1 MVVRHS
7 VEGYDNFLK
16 FMEDLKADGQ
26 VIVIYSGSKLD
37 NGLSWCSDCVEAEP
51 AIEEGLKV
59 APESSHIVHVE
70 VGDRAYWKDFKCPFR
85 TNPKTKL
92 NVLPTMALWGTHK
105 RLEGEHLLKADL
117 VKMLVTN
124 EDD

>member
-1 MVVRHS
+1 MVVKHH
-7 VEGYDNFLK
+7 VEGYENFLLL
-16 FMEDLKADGQ
+16 MENLKADGPI
-26 VIVIYSGSKLD
+26 IVLYSGSKLE
-37 NGLSWCSDCVEAEP
+37 NGLSWCSDCVEAAP
-51 AIEEGLKV
+51 AIEEGLTA
-59 APESSHIVHVE
+59 APESAHIVHVE

-92 NVLPTMALWGTHK
+92 NVLPTMALWGTPK
-105 RLEGEHLLKADL
+105 RLEGDHLLKPEL